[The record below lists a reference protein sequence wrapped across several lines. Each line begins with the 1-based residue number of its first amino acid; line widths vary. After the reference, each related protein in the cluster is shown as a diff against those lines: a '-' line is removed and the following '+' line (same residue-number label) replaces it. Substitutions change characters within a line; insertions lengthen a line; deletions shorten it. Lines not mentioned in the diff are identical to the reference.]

1 MRLTRAPAHVHAR
14 AHNFNVPNDVEA
26 ASAKPYRSRRPPHP
40 GAKKRRSRQG
50 RLRRP
55 RHRQGRGAHRVP
67 RRTHHLGAGA
77 GPPPARS
84 VATRPHLLLPRRRRL
99 GAGRQRGR
107 QRGALDQPRLLAQL
121 HRRRAG
127 RPHLHQGTQGHQGR
141 RRAVLR
147 LRPRDRRTLH
157 AGAEEALRMPL
168 RHARLPRHD
177 AVPETL
183 GIRERPGAPPSP
195 PTTPMFEPQA
205 PPRHPTPPPRP
216 HWGAEALWQAMVPLL
231 PGLSI
236 EVVQTL
242 DSTNSELTDRLRN
255 AGRVQQD
262 RRGGRIGD
270 LAPQMLVA
278 INQTAG
284 RGRLGRRWHATPGS
298 SLTFSLALP
307 LLREDWSGLS
317 LAVGLAVAE
326 ALDPQGTR
334 IGLKWPND
342 LILSVPDAD

>member
-1 MRLTRAPAHVHAR
+1 MT
-14 AHNFNVPNDVEA
+14 
-26 ASAKPYRSRRPPHP
+26 
-40 GAKKRRSRQG
+40 
-50 RLRRP
+50 
-55 RHRQGRGAHRVP
+55 
-67 RRTHHLGAGA
+67 
-77 GPPPARS
+77 
-84 VATRPHLLLPRRRRL
+84 
-99 GAGRQRGR
+99 
-107 QRGALDQPRLLAQL
+107 
-121 HRRRAG
+121 
-127 RPHLHQGTQGHQGR
+127 
-141 RRAVLR
+141 
-147 LRPRDRRTLH
+147 
-157 AGAEEALRMPL
+157 
-168 RHARLPRHD
+168 
-177 AVPETL
+177 
-183 GIRERPGAPPSP
+183 
-195 PTTPMFEPQA
+195 EPQA
-205 PPRHPTPPPRP
+205 SPRQPANAARP

-326 ALDPQGTR
+326 ALDPHGTR

-342 LILSVPDAD
+342 LILSDAPDVATDAPGPTGRKLGGILIESVPVGAQRAAVIGIGLNVLPQPVAEADYGAATLSEIWPEATPQEALARIGEPLARTLLAFERDGFASLQSAYARRDVLRGRQVRTTDAEMPEGVASGVDADGALKVAADGCTRRVVSGEVSVRLAGAA

>member
-1 MRLTRAPAHVHAR
+1 
-14 AHNFNVPNDVEA
+14 
-26 ASAKPYRSRRPPHP
+26 
-40 GAKKRRSRQG
+40 
-50 RLRRP
+50 
-55 RHRQGRGAHRVP
+55 
-67 RRTHHLGAGA
+67 
-77 GPPPARS
+77 
-84 VATRPHLLLPRRRRL
+84 
-99 GAGRQRGR
+99 
-107 QRGALDQPRLLAQL
+107 
-121 HRRRAG
+121 
-127 RPHLHQGTQGHQGR
+127 
-141 RRAVLR
+141 
-147 LRPRDRRTLH
+147 
-157 AGAEEALRMPL
+157 
-168 RHARLPRHD
+168 
-177 AVPETL
+177 
-183 GIRERPGAPPSP
+183 
-195 PTTPMFEPQA
+195 MFEPQA

-242 DSTNSELTDRLRN
+242 DSTNNELTERLRN

-270 LAPQMLVA
+270 LSPQMLVA

-307 LLREDWSGLS
+307 LQREDWSGLS

-326 ALDPQGTR
+326 ALDPQGGR

-342 LILSVPDAD
+342 LILSEGAGAEPGRKLGGILIESVPVGAQRAAVIGIGVNVLPQPVSEADYGAAALAEIWPEATPQDTLARIGEPLARTLLAFERDGFAPLQEAYARRDVLRGHPVRTTDAEMPDGVAAGVDADGALKVAADGRTRRIVSGEVSVRLAGAT